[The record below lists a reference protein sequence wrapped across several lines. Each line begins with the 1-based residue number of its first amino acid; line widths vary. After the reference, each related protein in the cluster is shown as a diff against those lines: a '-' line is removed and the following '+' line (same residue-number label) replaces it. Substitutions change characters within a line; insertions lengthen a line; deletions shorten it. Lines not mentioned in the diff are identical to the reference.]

1 MSDSFF
7 SRWSRKKSLQ
17 RDLDNAREN
26 TSNESVTATALQPSL
41 ASETGAPLATS
52 TQASDQTSAESAQ
65 GETHTEPV
73 PTLEDTE
80 SLAVG
85 ADVSRFL
92 KKGVSD
98 AVKGAALKKLFAD
111 PAYNFISDMDD
122 YVEDYSQMATMT
134 TLEVRNLQQSQDLH
148 LFEDPP
154 WKVEA
159 QAKAKAQ
166 AEAEAE
172 ADALDRDELHAP
184 TPLPSEQLDGQTD
197 GVSEAVPEQVLTEHN
212 LETTEQAKPQPIT
225 GVPPVSS
232 TDTQQFSPQ
241 SGHTLN
247 K

>member
-7 SRWSRKKSLQ
+7 SRWSRKKSLL
-17 RDLDNAREN
+17 RDLDDAREN
-26 TSNESVTATALQPSL
+26 ANNESIAATALQPSL
-41 ASETGAPLATS
+41 VNETSAPLVTS
-52 TQASDQTSAESAQ
+52 AQGSDKTAAESAQ
-65 GETHTEPV
+65 GETQTEPL

-80 SLAVG
+80 SLEVG
-85 ADVSRFL
+85 ADVSRFV

-159 QAKAKAQ
+159 QAKAKA
-166 AEAEAE
+166 EAEA
-172 ADALDRDELHAP
+172 AAAAAAQNELHAP
-184 TPLPSEQLDGQTD
+184 TPLPSEQLDAQTD
-197 GVSEAVPEQVLTEHN
+197 GISEAVPEQVLTEYN
-212 LETTEQAKPQPIT
+212 LETIEQAKPQLIA
-225 GVPPVSS
+225 GVPPVNS
-232 TDTQQFSPQ
+232 TDAQQFSPQ
-241 SGHTLN
+241 SGQTLN

>member
-7 SRWSRKKSLQ
+7 SRWSRQKSLL
-17 RDLDNAREN
+17 RDLDDARDKA
-26 TSNESVTATALQPSL
+26 SNEDMPATSLQPSL
-41 ASETGAPLATS
+41 VSETGSPLEISA
-52 TQASDQTSAESAQ
+52 QASGKTSAESAQ
-65 GETHTEPV
+65 GEAQTEPL

-80 SLAVG
+80 SLEVG

-134 TLEVRNLQQSQDLH
+134 TLEVRNLQQSQGLH

-159 QAKAKAQ
+159 QAKAKA
-166 AEAEAE
+166 EAEA
-172 ADALDRDELHAP
+172 AAQNELYAP
-184 TPLPSEQLDGQTD
+184 TPLPSEQLDAQTD
-197 GVSEAVPEQVLTEHN
+197 DVSEAVSEQVLTERN
-212 LETTEQAKPQPIT
+212 LEAIDPATQQHIAD
-225 GVPPVSS
+225 VAPVNG
-232 TDTQQFSPQ
+232 TNAQQFSPQ
-241 SGHTLN
+241 SGQTPN
-247 K
+247 R

>member
-7 SRWSRKKSLQ
+7 SRWSRKKSLL
-17 RDLDNAREN
+17 RDLDDAREN
-26 TSNESVTATALQPSL
+26 ANNESIAATALQPSL
-41 ASETGAPLATS
+41 VNETSAPLVTS
-52 TQASDQTSAESAQ
+52 AQGSDKTAAESAQ
-65 GETHTEPV
+65 GETQTEPL

-80 SLAVG
+80 SLEVG
-85 ADVSRFL
+85 ADVSRFV

-159 QAKAKAQ
+159 QAKAKA
-166 AEAEAE
+166 EAEA
-172 ADALDRDELHAP
+172 AAAAAAQNELHAP
-184 TPLPSEQLDGQTD
+184 TPLPSEQLDAQTD
-197 GVSEAVPEQVLTEHN
+197 GISEAVPEQVLTEHN
-212 LETTEQAKPQPIT
+212 LETIEQAKPQLIA
-225 GVPPVSS
+225 GVPPVNS
-232 TDTQQFSPQ
+232 TDAQQFSPQ
-241 SGHTLN
+241 SGQTLN

>member
-7 SRWSRKKSLQ
+7 SRWSRKKSLL
-17 RDLDNAREN
+17 RDLDDAREN
-26 TSNESVTATALQPSL
+26 ANNESIAATALQPSL
-41 ASETGAPLATS
+41 VNETSAPLVTS
-52 TQASDQTSAESAQ
+52 AQASDKTAAESAQ
-65 GETHTEPV
+65 GETQTEPL

-80 SLAVG
+80 SLEVG
-85 ADVSRFL
+85 ADVSRFV

-159 QAKAKAQ
+159 QAKAKA
-166 AEAEAE
+166 EAEA
-172 ADALDRDELHAP
+172 AAAAAAQNELHAP
-184 TPLPSEQLDGQTD
+184 TPLPSEQLDAQTD
-197 GVSEAVPEQVLTEHN
+197 GISEAVPEQVLTEHN
-212 LETTEQAKPQPIT
+212 LETIEQAKPQLIA
-225 GVPPVSS
+225 GVPPVNS
-232 TDTQQFSPQ
+232 TDAQQFSPQ
-241 SGHTLN
+241 SGQTLN

>member
-7 SRWSRKKSLQ
+7 SRWSRKKSLL

-26 TSNESVTATALQPSL
+26 ARNESIAATALQPSL
-41 ASETGAPLATS
+41 LSETSAPLVTS
-52 TQASDQTSAESAQ
+52 TQASDKTSAESAQ
-65 GETHTEPV
+65 GETQTEPL

-80 SLAVG
+80 SLEAG
-85 ADVSRFL
+85 AEVSRFL

-159 QAKAKAQ
+159 QAKAKA
-166 AEAEAE
+166 EAEA
-172 ADALDRDELHAP
+172 AAQNELYAP
-184 TPLPSEQLDGQTD
+184 TPLPSEQPDVQTD
-197 GVSEAVPEQVLTEHN
+197 DISDALPQQVLTEHS
-212 LETTEQAKPQPIT
+212 LETIEQAKPQLIA
-225 GVPPVSS
+225 GVPPVNT
-232 TDTQQFSPQ
+232 TDTQQFSAQ
-241 SGHTLN
+241 TGQTLN

>member
-7 SRWSRKKSLQ
+7 SRWSRKKSLL
-17 RDLDNAREN
+17 RDLDDAREN
-26 TSNESVTATALQPSL
+26 ANNESIAATALQPSL
-41 ASETGAPLATS
+41 VNETSAPLVTS
-52 TQASDQTSAESAQ
+52 AQASDKTAAESAQ
-65 GETHTEPV
+65 GETQTEPL

-80 SLAVG
+80 SLEVG
-85 ADVSRFL
+85 ADVSRFV

-159 QAKAKAQ
+159 QAKAKA
-166 AEAEAE
+166 EAEA
-172 ADALDRDELHAP
+172 AAAAAAQNELHAP
-184 TPLPSEQLDGQTD
+184 TPLPSEQLDAQTD
-197 GVSEAVPEQVLTEHN
+197 GISEAVPEQVLTEHN
-212 LETTEQAKPQPIT
+212 LETIEQAKPQLLA
-225 GVPPVSS
+225 GVPPVNS
-232 TDTQQFSPQ
+232 TDAQQFSPQ
-241 SGHTLN
+241 SGQTLN

>member
-7 SRWSRKKSLQ
+7 SRWSRKKSLL
-17 RDLDNAREN
+17 RDLDDAREN
-26 TSNESVTATALQPSL
+26 ANNESIAATALQPSL
-41 ASETGAPLATS
+41 VNETSAPLVTS
-52 TQASDQTSAESAQ
+52 AQASDKTAAESAQ
-65 GETHTEPV
+65 GETQTEPL

-80 SLAVG
+80 SLEVG
-85 ADVSRFL
+85 ADVSRFV

-159 QAKAKAQ
+159 QAKAKA
-166 AEAEAE
+166 EAEA
-172 ADALDRDELHAP
+172 AAAAHNELYAP
-184 TPLPSEQLDGQTD
+184 TPLPSEQLDAQTD
-197 GVSEAVPEQVLTEHN
+197 GISEAVPEQVLTEHN
-212 LETTEQAKPQPIT
+212 LETIEQAKPQLIA
-225 GVPPVSS
+225 GVPPVNS
-232 TDTQQFSPQ
+232 TDAQQFSPQ
-241 SGHTLN
+241 SGQTLN

>member
-7 SRWSRKKSLQ
+7 SRWSRKKSLL

-26 TSNESVTATALQPSL
+26 ARNESIAATALQPSL
-41 ASETGAPLATS
+41 VSETSAPLVTS
-52 TQASDQTSAESAQ
+52 TQASDKTSAESAQ
-65 GETHTEPV
+65 GETQTEPL

-80 SLAVG
+80 SLEAG
-85 ADVSRFL
+85 AEVSRFL

-159 QAKAKAQ
+159 QAKAKA
-166 AEAEAE
+166 EAEA
-172 ADALDRDELHAP
+172 AAQNELYAP
-184 TPLPSEQLDGQTD
+184 TPSPSEQPDVQTD
-197 GVSEAVPEQVLTEHN
+197 DISDAVPQQVLTEHS
-212 LETTEQAKPQPIT
+212 LETIEQAKPQLIA
-225 GVPPVSS
+225 GVPPVNT
-232 TDTQQFSPQ
+232 TDTQQLSAQ
-241 SGHTLN
+241 TGQTLN

>member
-7 SRWSRKKSLQ
+7 SRWSRKKSLL
-17 RDLDNAREN
+17 RDLDDAREN
-26 TSNESVTATALQPSL
+26 ANNESIAATALQPSL
-41 ASETGAPLATS
+41 VNETSAPLVTS
-52 TQASDQTSAESAQ
+52 AQASDKTAAESAQ
-65 GETHTEPV
+65 GETQTEPL

-80 SLAVG
+80 SLEVG
-85 ADVSRFL
+85 ADVSRFV

-134 TLEVRNLQQSQDLH
+134 TLEVRNLQQSQNLH

-159 QAKAKAQ
+159 QAKAKA
-166 AEAEAE
+166 EAEA
-172 ADALDRDELHAP
+172 AAAAAAQNELHAP
-184 TPLPSEQLDGQTD
+184 TPLPSEQLDAQTD
-197 GVSEAVPEQVLTEHN
+197 GISEAVPEQVLTEHN
-212 LETTEQAKPQPIT
+212 LETIEQAKPQLLA
-225 GVPPVSS
+225 GVPPVNS
-232 TDTQQFSPQ
+232 TDAQQFSPQ
-241 SGHTLN
+241 SGQTLN